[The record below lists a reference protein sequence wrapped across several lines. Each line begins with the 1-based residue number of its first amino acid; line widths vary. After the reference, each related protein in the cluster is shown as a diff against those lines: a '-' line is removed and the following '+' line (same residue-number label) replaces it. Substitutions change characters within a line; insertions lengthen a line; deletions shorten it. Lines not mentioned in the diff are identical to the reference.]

1 MKNVFLFTALL
12 IASFLNPFE
21 QVSAQEEDL
30 YEDGTVW
37 SLTFVRTGANKS
49 DEYLKGLAQTWVASM
64 EEAEKEGLIVSY
76 KILEGA
82 PANED
87 DFNLV
92 LMIENKN
99 MASFDA
105 DETRDAKFD
114 AIEKKIRE
122 NMGDNYDATITNY
135 DDIRDLLG
143 TKVMREIHLKK

>member
-1 MKNVFLFTALL
+1 MNKVFLFSALL

-21 QVSAQEEDL
+21 QVTAQEEDL

-37 SLTFVRTGANKS
+37 SLTFVRTGENKS

-64 EEAEKEGLIVSY
+64 EEAKKEGLILSY
-76 KILEGA
+76 KILAGNA
-82 PANED
+82 ANED
-87 DFNLV
+87 DFDLV

-99 MASFDA
+99 MASFDP

-143 TKVMREIHLKK
+143 TKVMREIHVKK